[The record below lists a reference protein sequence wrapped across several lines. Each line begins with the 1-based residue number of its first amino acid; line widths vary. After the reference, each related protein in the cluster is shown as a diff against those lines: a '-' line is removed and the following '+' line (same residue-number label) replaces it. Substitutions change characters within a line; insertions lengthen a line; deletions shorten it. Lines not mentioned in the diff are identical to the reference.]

1 MWNQKAL
8 AGHINE
14 AGRKMLSVDMDK
26 ETEEDAF
33 PGIDKATDNG
43 SVAAKDGKDKKKGG
57 AGAAATAK
65 GKKVTQVLSKEDIE
79 ETRNEELRALEE
91 HILCL
96 SRQGQSVSLS
106 SLKYAV
112 IFLSSDF
119 PRPAL

>member
-43 SVAAKDGKDKKKGG
+43 SVAAKDQKDKKKGG

-96 SRQGQSVSLS
+96 SRQGQSVSQ
-106 SLKYAV
+106 
-112 IFLSSDF
+112 FT
-119 PRPAL
+119 